1 MDELVSI
8 VQACTRLAFSELF
21 GNKEHFYYCVL
32 LVTGEGYAPTISAWS
47 WEALDRECA
56 KQEAEHLRGELMWS
70 YADSPYYAFGKEFF
84 LPVQHHLS
92 LRPSIDELSD
102 EEWDKEWQDRMLAYE
117 RAMKNLDE
125 EGFWGQ
131 GETRKQVYKCRI
143 NAHRRSRYIKSYKIK
158 SQLRNSKRL
167 VKRYA
172 ISI

>member
-117 RAMKNLDE
+117 QAMKNLDE

-131 GETRKQVYKCRI
+131 RETRKQVYI
-143 NAHRRSRYIKSYKIK
+143 NVESMPIEEADISRAI
-158 SQLRNSKRL
+158 RL
-167 VKRYA
+167 NPSSEILKDWL
-172 ISI
+172 SDMQ

>member
-47 WEALDRECA
+47 WEALNRECA
-56 KQEAEHLRGELMWS
+56 KQGAEHLRGEFMWS
-70 YADSPYYAFGKEFF
+70 YADSPYYAFGKELF

-131 GETRKQVYKCRI
+131 GETRKQVYI
-143 NAHRRSRYIKSYKIK
+143 NVESMPIEEADISRAI
-158 SQLRNSKRL
+158 RL
-167 VKRYA
+167 NPSSEILKDWL
-172 ISI
+172 SDMQ

>member
-47 WEALDRECA
+47 WEALNRECT

-84 LPVQHHLS
+84 LPVQHYLS

-125 EGFWGQ
+125 EFFLVR
-131 GETRKQVYKCRI
+131 EKLESKCI
-143 NAHRRSRYIKSYKIK
+143 
-158 SQLRNSKRL
+158 
-167 VKRYA
+167 
-172 ISI
+172 